1 MKKTKRNKGISI
13 FAILIIVITLIILF
27 FSLKAICFSNNEN
40 LELSSIQ
47 TENIADTETENSV
60 LLIKLDEEQEKM
72 EEENITKEEN
82 VEQEKDIQTPVTN
95 KIKKY
100 TSYKGQN
107 YNNIGIINIPRLG
120 INYPILET
128 TTEKALKVSV
138 TKFWGGNPNEVG
150 NLCIIG
156 HNYKNSKFFGKL
168 PNIQN
173 GDTIQ
178 ITDMNGNT
186 LNYSVY
192 DSYTVTPEDTS
203 CTSQLTNGKIEVTLI
218 TCYYENGNA
227 HATKRLIVKA
237 RAN

>member
-1 MKKTKRNKGISI
+1 MAEKGYLTIAFDPSFTGESTGTPRYMASPDI
-13 FAILIIVITLIILF
+13 NTEDFQAAIDF
-27 FSLKAICFSNNEN
+27 
-40 LELSSIQ
+40 LSVQ
-47 TENIADTETENSV
+47 
-60 LLIKLDEEQEKM
+60 
-72 EEENITKEEN
+72 EN
-82 VEQEKDIQTPVTN
+82 VDQEKDIQTPVTN

-168 PNIQN
+168 HNIQN
-173 GDTIQ
+173 GDTVQ

-192 DSYTVTPEDTS
+192 DSYIVTPEDTS
-203 CTSQLTNGKIEVTLI
+203 CTTQLTNGKIEVTLI

>member
-1 MKKTKRNKGISI
+1 MKKTNRNKGISI

-27 FSLKAICFSNNEN
+27 FSVKAICFSNNEN

-60 LLIKLDEEQEKM
+60 LLIKLDEEQEKT
-72 EEENITKEEN
+72 EEENTAKQEN
-82 VEQEKDIQTPVTN
+82 VQQENIQTPVIN

-100 TSYKGQN
+100 TYYKGKN

-120 INYPILET
+120 INYPILGT
-128 TTEKALKVSV
+128 TTEETLKASV

-192 DSYTVTPEDTS
+192 DNYTVIPEDTS

-237 RAN
+237 RVN